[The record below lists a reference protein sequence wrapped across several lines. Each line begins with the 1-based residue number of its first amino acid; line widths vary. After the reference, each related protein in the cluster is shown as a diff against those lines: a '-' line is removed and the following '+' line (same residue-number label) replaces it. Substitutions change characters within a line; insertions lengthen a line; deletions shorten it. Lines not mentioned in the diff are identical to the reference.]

1 MNSTCKGVCCL
12 GSSIY
17 VYFDSSNK
25 FSSFLNKPEVKFYL
39 RLKPSSFFLLFY
51 VQNLIFVCAVLAGQT
66 LEQHLGQLGPE
77 PYFAASMK
85 PEKKLV
91 KDLDDKVGPH
101 TIRLMVIDKGNTQYS
116 PNKRSSHYQRIVFQ
130 DEEGSKIKTI
140 LYNDDIGAYENIIQ
154 SKVEYD
160 ISNAKIRPMPE
171 KYRLTADD
179 HPFQLSFGSDTI
191 IKAVEGSKPPIG
203 PEYVTI
209 AAIPRTNTTD
219 DRYDVVGVLIYVE
232 PLRQVPRPSGL
243 PLDVREWIIIDH
255 STEHPLI
262 ITAWAELATREGQQL
277 QEVAESFPIIGV
289 TSLKPSYHKGFSL
302 STTSSTF
309 VKINPEG
316 EKADMLR
323 AWAAANK
330 TTISAKHCQVLDI
343 RAPATT
349 RVTTTTRKIRT
360 KKAADTLQEERH
372 WLHVSSPEFDRKDV
386 RFYLGCIHCGTG
398 SKKEINVEYTC
409 TTCKRAAV
417 TSLPRMNITFEAID
431 ETGSY
436 MFTAFTNDAEK
447 LLQKKASEF
456 YTMDLEVRD
465 KCLTDAESRIRNSK
479 FYIQVGP
486 APALSRNGVLKWVLK
501 QLSLE

>member
-1 MNSTCKGVCCL
+1 MACFQRHHLDDAIFGTGTAFTGSPNFPRFACQVSERL
-12 GSSIY
+12 GGSGLI
-17 VYFDSSNK
+17 
-25 FSSFLNKPEVKFYL
+25 L
-39 RLKPSSFFLLFY
+39 RCQSLE
-51 VQNLIFVCAVLAGQT
+51 QNLVQLAT
-66 LEQHLGQLGPE
+66 EHP
-77 PYFAASMK
+77 SMK

-101 TIRLMVIDKGNTQYS
+101 TIRLKVIDKGNTQNS
-116 PNKRSSHYQRIVFQ
+116 PNKRSTHYQRIVFQ

-171 KYRLTADD
+171 KYRVSADD

-209 AAIPRTNTTD
+209 AAIPRTNTAD
-219 DRYDVVGVLIYVE
+219 DRYDVVGVLLYVE

-262 ITAWAELATREGQQL
+262 ITAWAELATREGEQL
-277 QEVAESFPIIGV
+277 QEVAESFPIIGL

-330 TTISAKHCQVLDI
+330 AAISAKHCQVFDI
-343 RAPATT
+343 RAPTTT

-398 SKKEINVEYTC
+398 SKEEINVKYTC
-409 TTCKRAAV
+409 ATCKRQAV
-417 TSLPRMNITFEAID
+417 TSLPRMNITFEAVD

-447 LLQKKASEF
+447 LLQKKASDF
-456 YTMDLEVRD
+456 YTMDLGVRD
-465 KCLTDAESRIRNSK
+465 KCLTDAESSIRNSK

-486 APALSRNGVLKWVLK
+486 APTLSRNGVLKWVLK